1 MDKDN
6 RKFFK
11 TFDQMEIFKKDFY
24 EFLIHNHKHC
34 SFVPL
39 ENEVYLVFKNTS
51 LIVIFYFKSS
61 KLTDI
66 FYNYPQRI
74 GHDQLQAVNSDVEGE
89 FFVEQE
95 IQAIMRLIYL
105 WALKYIYQV

>member
-11 TFDQMEIFKKDFY
+11 VFGSLEIFKKDFF
-24 EFLIHNHKHC
+24 EFVIQNHKHC
-34 SFVPL
+34 RIVSL
-39 ENEVYLVFKNTS
+39 DSEVYLIFKNTS

-61 KLTDI
+61 KLSDI
-66 FYNYPQRI
+66 YYNYPQRI
-74 GHDQLQAVNSDVEGE
+74 GHDQLQSAGSDVEGE

-105 WALKYIYQV
+105 WALKYACQN